1 MVISRVT
8 MYLLI
13 IDFCIYFLRKYIE
26 YYKLN
31 IASKTYS
38 VKLKLEIILKIYNY
52 INKEKIFLSI

>member
-1 MVISRVT
+1 MVISRVV

-38 VKLKLEIILKIYNY
+38 VKLKLEIILKY
-52 INKEKIFLSI
+52 